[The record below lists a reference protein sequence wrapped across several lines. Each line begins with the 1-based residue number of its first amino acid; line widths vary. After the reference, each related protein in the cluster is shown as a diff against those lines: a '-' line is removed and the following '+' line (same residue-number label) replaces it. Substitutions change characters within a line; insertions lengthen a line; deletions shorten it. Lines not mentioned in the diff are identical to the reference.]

1 MEQKNRRERMRR
13 VRPKN
18 NFLKEVRKMG
28 VFMRILAIVAALW
41 AIFVYYKATKNEKQL
56 SNNRI
61 ELRALQEKYHDAQ
74 ARREIAIEKKNLLR
88 DDIRLKQ
95 REVRSLRKKLAE
107 KRNSDANREWQERE
121 KQERARREQQDKRKA
136 QQEEEDRASRAQR
149 EEEERASR
157 ARRVRRE
164 ERMERERARE
174 RARREVWEQER
185 RIEYARDRLLN
196 QVTPPYIP
204 PDEIPKNDFG
214 TMDRLNSAWSAT
226 IRGLIKATQK
236 RDRKKIQELVKKLRK
251 TADAADV
258 FLKSAKYT
266 QETEKVIQAVS
277 DILQTIKKIQE
288 LQRRENS
295 QR

>member
-1 MEQKNRRERMRR
+1 
-13 VRPKN
+13 
-18 NFLKEVRKMG
+18 MG
-28 VFMRILAIVAALW
+28 VFIRILAIVAALW

-61 ELRALQEKYHDAQ
+61 ELRALQEKYHDTQ
-74 ARREIAIEKKNLLR
+74 ARCEIAIEKKNLLR

-107 KRNSDANREWQERE
+107 KRNNDANREWQERE

-136 QQEEEDRASRAQR
+136 QQEEEDRASRAQREEEDRASRAQR

-214 TMDRLNSAWSAT
+214 TMDRLNSAWIAT

-258 FLKSAKYT
+258 FLKGAKYT

-288 LQRRENS
+288 LQGRENS

>member
-28 VFMRILAIVAALW
+28 VFIRILAIVAALW
-41 AIFVYYKATKNEKQL
+41 AIFVYYKAAKNEKQL

-121 KQERARREQQDKRKA
+121 KQERARRERRA
-136 QQEEEDRASRAQR
+136 QQEEEERASRAQR
-149 EEEERASR
+149 EEK
-157 ARRVRRE
+157 
-164 ERMERERARE
+164 ERARW
-174 RARREVWEQER
+174 EVREQER

-204 PDEIPKNDFG
+204 SDEIPKNDFG

-226 IRGLIKATQK
+226 IRGLIRAAQK

-251 TADAADV
+251 TADSADT
-258 FLKSAKYT
+258 FLKGAKYT

-277 DILQTIKKIQE
+277 DILQAIKEIQE
-288 LQRRENS
+288 LQGRRNS